1 MKKILSFFAAML
13 VAVAANAAVIN
24 INTETTDALRKAVAS
39 ASTGDVI
46 VMAAGTYEE
55 SASDY
60 IAFHGKEVTVMAAE
74 GAEVIVKTSVPIRL
88 KTGGRAEF
96 IGIKFDCSAL
106 TGYGNLIVPADDSEN
121 KRVILNN
128 CEFYSWVKNSSMIQS
143 TSSRRLDSIVI
154 DNCYFHNC
162 EKCCVFVENTNLVGL
177 KITNSTF
184 ANIAATTTSDYWAA
198 PISVKATSGK
208 VVVDHCTFYNVATM
222 SLSYG
227 VVTVDALADA
237 MVSNCIFMLPA
248 TADKCATNL
257 PEGATVKNTLT
268 YNYDNWQPYGH
279 FNTATVI
286 DCVKADP
293 KFVNAAE
300 GNFNLGEGSPALTLN
315 DGEPI
320 GDPRWWP
327 APAAKTTLY
336 CKMTQSWWT
345 ADGAAV
351 GIYAWDGNGSPKVT
365 WPGERMTP
373 VEGEEGVWSFELDTD
388 TYKNCIFTRVNGNG
402 AVSDWGAKTKDLTI
416 PTDGKNLFT
425 ITNTTAVWGDPGCD
439 GEWSV
444 YGATPLAEAPDAAP
458 AAPTW
463 PANQVKAVYSATYNA
478 DCGFGEWG
486 SGTAYEQGDFGKKYV
501 TTNLGYFGLTFE
513 DNALNCTSME
523 KLHIDIWIAADASV
537 RVVPIWN
544 ASANIGVTLNLEGQ
558 KWNSFDIALS
568 EFDGVPDWSNIYQIK
583 IDEARELTFWVN
595 NVFFYTTVA
604 PEVDEVAPT
613 DFTAVADAAS
623 YFSAKI
629 KAKATD
635 NSGAV
640 EFDVINGE
648 LIVATV
654 KAASEAETIIT
665 VKNLAPNTEYNFS
678 VVAKDE
684 SGNAAE
690 PIAVATKT
698 LEAPAAAPAPV
709 IDPAKVKSIYSDAYE
724 FAPASLNSYNED
736 WWSKPDMVEG
746 ELAEGDKALFYAKVA
761 EGMIGWQF
769 GEIDV
774 TDFPFLHIDI
784 YPLADGSIM
793 IYPVDNIEPKQEYK
807 ETYEVKGG
815 KWNNLVIDMSG
826 KDLTKIFQIGWINYV
841 ALNGFFI
848 DNVFYSSENTVPEVG
863 TAIDNTAAAVKAQK
877 VIMNGQLFIIREGE
891 IFNAQGQIV
900 R

>member
-1 MKKILSFFAAML
+1 MKKILSFCAALLFAF
-13 VAVAANAAVIN
+13 AANAAVIN
-24 INTETTDALRKAVAS
+24 ITNETSDALRIALGTAND
-39 ASTGDVI
+39 GDEI
-46 VMAAGTYEE
+46 VMAAGTYVE
-55 SASDY
+55 SNGNY
-60 IAFHGKEVTVMAAE
+60 IAFDDKAVTVKAAE
-74 GAEVIVKTSVPIRL
+74 GATVIIQPQVPITVSNGGHAIFENVKIDASRL
-88 KTGGRAEF
+88 TELADWYEHLLYVTDGTPNGCTFRGCELYGFNLNKSMFYCNTDNKVAAM
-96 IGIKFDCSAL
+96 KF
-106 TGYGNLIVPADDSEN
+106 E
-121 KRVILNN
+121 
-128 CEFYSWVKNSSMIQS
+128 
-143 TSSRRLDSIVI
+143 
-154 DNCYFHNC
+154 NCYFHDLM
-162 EKCCVFVENTNLVGL
+162 KSIVFIENAEGKPMV
-177 KITNSTF
+177 
-184 ANIAATTTSDYWAA
+184 
-198 PISVKATSGK
+198 SVKNCTFENISTNTESYYAGIIDIRATEATLQ
-208 VVVDHCTFYNVATM
+208 VDHCTFYNVIPMNTDY
-222 SLSYG
+222 SCVSKI
-227 VVTVDALADA
+227 TLAKGT
-237 MVSNCIFMLPA
+237 VSNCIFMLP
-248 TADKCATNL
+248 TAQDGIRAMRGVAATNCI
-257 PEGATVKNTLT
+257 TF
-268 YNYDNWQPYGH
+268 NYLKDGGTGIHSSVTQTNCIQVDPAFVDPDN
-279 FNTATVI
+279 
-286 DCVKADP
+286 
-293 KFVNAAE
+293 
-300 GNFNLGEGSPALTLN
+300 GNFTLGEGSPALTMN
-315 DGEPI
+315 DGQPI
-320 GDPRWWP
+320 GDPRWL
-327 APAAKTTLY
+327 PAAAL
-336 CKMTQSWWT
+336 
-345 ADGAAV
+345 
-351 GIYAWDGNGSPKVT
+351 
-365 WPGERMTP
+365 
-373 VEGEEGVWSFELDTD
+373 
-388 TYKNCIFTRVNGNG
+388 
-402 AVSDWGAKTKDLTI
+402 
-416 PTDGKNLFT
+416 
-425 ITNTTAVWGDPGCD
+425 
-439 GEWSV
+439 
-444 YGATPLAEAPDAAP
+444 EAPDAAP
-458 AAPTW
+458 AAPQW

-537 RVVPIWN
+537 RVVPIWD

-583 IDEARELTFWVN
+583 IDNAANLIFWVN

-604 PEVDEVAPT
+604 PAVDEVAPT
-613 DFTAVADAAS
+613 DFTAVADEAS
-623 YFSAKI
+623 FFSAKI

-640 EFDVINGE
+640 EFNVINGE

-665 VKNLAPNTEYNFS
+665 VKNLAPNTVYNFS

-684 SGNAAE
+684 SGNATE

-709 IDPAKVKSIYSDAYE
+709 IDAAKVKSIYSDAYE

-736 WWSKPDMVEG
+736 WWSKPDMLEG

>member
-24 INTETTDALRKAVAS
+24 INTETADALRLALNGAS
-39 ASTGDVI
+39 DGDEI
-46 VMAAGTYEE
+46 VMAAGTYVE
-55 SASDY
+55 SNGNY
-60 IAFHGKEVTVMAAE
+60 IAFDAKHVTVKAAE
-74 GAEVIVKTSVPIRL
+74 GAEVIIQPQVPIQI
-88 KTGGRAEF
+88 TEGGTAHF
-96 IGIKFDCSAL
+96 VGVKFDASRLQELADWYEHL
-106 TGYGNLIVPADDSEN
+106 IYPADGTTGYQN
-121 KRVILNN
+121 KIILEG
-128 CEFYSWVKNSSMIQS
+128 CEFYGFNINKSMIYCS
-143 TSSRRLDSIVI
+143 ASNSLESVTIN
-154 DNCYFHNC
+154 NCYFHDC
-162 EKCCVFVENTNLVGL
+162 KKSILFIEATAGTEVSVR
-177 KITNSTF
+177 NSTF
-184 ANIAATTTSDYWAA
+184 ANISTDASSYYAGVLDTRATA
-198 PISVKATSGK
+198 GFFE
-208 VVVDHCTFYNVATM
+208 VDHCTFYDAQAMNTDYAAVGKISTPNAIVAN
-222 SLSYG
+222 S
-227 VVTVDALADA
+227 
-237 MVSNCIFMLPA
+237 IFMLPVA
-248 TADKCATNL
+248 QDGVRAIRDVASAVNCITFNYLKDSGTGIHSSVSKTNCL
-257 PEGATVKNTLT
+257 QVDPAFVDP
-268 YNYDNWQPYGH
+268 DN
-279 FNTATVI
+279 
-286 DCVKADP
+286 
-293 KFVNAAE
+293 
-300 GNFNLGEGSPALTLN
+300 GNFTLGEGSPALTMN
-315 DGEPI
+315 DGQPI
-320 GDPRWWP
+320 GDPRWL
-327 APAAKTTLY
+327 PAAAL
-336 CKMTQSWWT
+336 
-345 ADGAAV
+345 
-351 GIYAWDGNGSPKVT
+351 
-365 WPGERMTP
+365 
-373 VEGEEGVWSFELDTD
+373 
-388 TYKNCIFTRVNGNG
+388 
-402 AVSDWGAKTKDLTI
+402 
-416 PTDGKNLFT
+416 
-425 ITNTTAVWGDPGCD
+425 
-439 GEWSV
+439 
-444 YGATPLAEAPDAAP
+444 EAPDAAP
-458 AAPTW
+458 AAPQW

-537 RVVPIWN
+537 RVVPIWD

-583 IDEARELTFWVN
+583 IDNAANLIFWVN

-604 PEVDEVAPT
+604 PAVDEVAPT
-613 DFTAVADAAS
+613 DFTAVADEAS
-623 YFSAKI
+623 FFSAKI

-640 EFDVINGE
+640 EFNVINGE

-665 VKNLAPNTEYNFS
+665 VKNLAPNTVYNFS

-684 SGNAAE
+684 SGNATE

-709 IDPAKVKSIYSDAYE
+709 IDAAKVKSIYSDAYE

-736 WWSKPDMVEG
+736 WWSKPDMLEG